1 MHLKSKLNS
10 GKDAAKIAECVRQSL
25 SYIRILEPSVREIV
39 RDCYGKS
46 TRAAFGVSV
55 MLVAGS
61 AFFAWFIR
69 EKRLS
74 R

>member
-1 MHLKSKLNS
+1 
-10 GKDAAKIAECVRQSL
+10 
-25 SYIRILEPSVREIV
+25 VREVV

>member
-1 MHLKSKLNS
+1 
-10 GKDAAKIAECVRQSL
+10 
-25 SYIRILEPSVREIV
+25 VREIV

-46 TRAAFGVSV
+46 TRATFGVNV